1 MEVQWRIDEA
11 THNEGW
17 VRIRSIS
24 GEVSAMAKNAGL
36 IVDLGGGSG
45 WFGMHLAGKHPSARV
60 VSIDIVPR
68 LGEPKVSHLKGSA
81 LDVPVKS
88 GSVDIVGANAI
99 LHHVPDQLDKCMAE
113 ISRILKPGGLF
124 LAQEPLDG
132 NPPARWTR
140 GWVKT
145 SAHEEGERP
154 LPYEAMEK
162 AIQKSG
168 LKIEKTEFFFLT
180 SYLMPHIVPLAPA
193 GISGVLRRKGLF
205 MVRMDRALL
214 EKLPGLSRWAA
225 YVSIVA
231 RKNI

>member
-1 MEVQWRIDEA
+1 MEVQWQVDEVIQKEA
-11 THNEGW
+11 W
-17 VRIRSIS
+17 SRVRAIS
-24 GEVSAMAKNAGL
+24 SEVSAMAKNANL

-45 WFGMHLAGKHPSARV
+45 WFGVHLAKRHPDARV

-68 LGEPKVSHLKGSA
+68 LGDARVMHIKGSA
-81 LDVPVKS
+81 LDVPIKS

-99 LHHVPDQLDKCMAE
+99 LHHVPDQLDKCMSE

-124 LAQEPLDG
+124 LAQEPLAG

-162 AIQKSG
+162 AMLGQG
-168 LKIEKTEFFFLT
+168 LNIEKVEFFFLT
-180 SYLMPHIVPLAPA
+180 SYLMPHIVPLTPQ
-193 GISGVLRRKGLF
+193 GMRGVARKKGLF
-205 MVRMDRALL
+205 LVRLDRALL

-231 RKNI
+231 RKV